1 MVNNFPKPDPLK
13 CFNWISVIDH
23 MRLPVSNLMS
33 SKEDMR
39 LLTGNR
45 KKMKNMDQTVQ
56 NEKMFNKNHHTI
68 SISLRHISDWA
79 KQLSIVDKII
89 QVRSIESCKD

>member
-1 MVNNFPKPDPLK
+1 
-13 CFNWISVIDH
+13 
-23 MRLPVSNLMS
+23 
-33 SKEDMR
+33 
-39 LLTGNR
+39 
-45 KKMKNMDQTVQ
+45 MKNMDQTVQ

-68 SISLRHISDWA
+68 SICLRHISDWA